1 MNAGNIYDYIN
12 EIAPFSAQAEWDNSG
27 FQVGERGQ
35 EVKKV
40 LLALDPTAVLI
51 QEAKDLNCEMIITHH
66 PVLFHPA
73 KQFTEQNVAYLAAR
87 AGITVLSA
95 HTSYDCADA
104 GVSDVLA
111 KTVGLQN
118 IYSKENPF
126 LRYGSIEPQIVKDFA
141 ESVTNTLHAAVTFNL
156 PEKEIRLVAVCGGA
170 GSDFW
175 QEAKENG
182 ADLLLTGEAH
192 HHEYLD
198 SAAADMALMT
208 AGHFETEFPA
218 VKALQAKLQMRFPE
232 IEFVLSCQ
240 IAPVQYTGFEKEV

>member
-12 EIAPFSAQAEWDNSG
+12 EIAPFLAQAEWDNSG

-40 LLALDPTAVLI
+40 LLALDPTPGLI
-51 QEAKDLNCEMIITHH
+51 AEASKLKCEMIITHH
-66 PVLFHPA
+66 PFLFHPV

-95 HTSYDCADA
+95 HTSYDCAEN

-118 IYSKENPF
+118 VYSKENPF
-126 LRYGSIEPQIVKDFA
+126 LRYGSIEPQSVKDFA
-141 ESVTNTLHAAVTFNL
+141 KTVQSALHAPVTYNL
-156 PEKEIRLVAVCGGA
+156 PDKIIRRVAVCGGA

-175 QEAKENG
+175 QEAKDNG

-198 SAAADMALMT
+198 STAAGMALMT
-208 AGHFETEFPA
+208 AGHFETEVPSITMLYL
-218 VKALQAKLQMRFPE
+218 KLQAQFPE
-232 IEFVLSCQ
+232 VEFIVSSQ
-240 IAPVQYTGFEKEV
+240 TAPVQYTGFVKED

>member
-40 LLALDPTAVLI
+40 LLALDPTAALV

-66 PVLFHPA
+66 PMLFHPT

-95 HTSYDCADA
+95 HTSYDCADS
-104 GVSDVLA
+104 GVSDILA
-111 KTVGLQN
+111 ILVKADNLEVF
-118 IYSKENPF
+118 ENPF
-126 LRYGSIEPQIVKDFA
+126 LHYGTIAPQTTAEFANTVKTA
-141 ESVTNTLHAAVTFNL
+141 LGAAVTYNL
-156 PEKEIRLVAVCGGA
+156 PDKIIRRVAFCGGA

-182 ADLLLTGEAH
+182 ADLLLTGEARY
-192 HHEYLD
+192 HEYLD

-208 AGHFETEFPA
+208 AGHFETEAPA
-218 VKALQAKLQMRFPE
+218 MRILYLKLQVQFPE
-232 IEFVLSCQ
+232 VEFIVSSQ
-240 IAPVQYTGFEKEV
+240 TAPVQYTGFEKEV

>member
-40 LLALDPTAVLI
+40 LLALDPTPELI
-51 QEAKDLNCEMIITHH
+51 AEASKLKCEMIITHH
-66 PVLFHPA
+66 PFLFHPV

-95 HTSYDCADA
+95 HTSYDCAEG

-111 KTVGLQN
+111 QTVGLQN
-118 IYSKENPF
+118 ITAKENVF
-126 LRYGSIEPQIVKDFA
+126 LRFGSVSPQSVRAFA
-141 ESVTNTLHAAVTFNL
+141 ETVTNALHAAVTFNL

-198 SAAADMALMT
+198 SAAAGMALMT

-218 VKALQAKLQMRFPE
+218 VIALQQKLQAHFSE
-232 IEFVLSCQ
+232 IEFALSCQ
-240 IAPVQYTGFEKEV
+240 TAPVQYAGFEKEV

>member
-40 LLALDPTAVLI
+40 LLALDPTVALI

-73 KQFTEQNVAYLAAR
+73 KQFTEQNIAYLAAR

-95 HTSYDCADA
+95 HTSYDCAMG
-104 GVSDVLA
+104 GVSDILA
-111 KTVGLQN
+111 ILVKADNLEVFD
-118 IYSKENPF
+118 NPF
-126 LRYGSIEPQIVKDFA
+126 LRYGTIVPQTTAQFANIVKTA
-141 ESVTNTLHAAVTFNL
+141 LRAPVTYNL
-156 PEKEIRLVAVCGGA
+156 PDKIIRRVAVCGGA

-175 QEAKENG
+175 QEAQENG

-198 SAAADMALMT
+198 SAAAGMALMT
-208 AGHFETEFPA
+208 AGHFETEKPA
-218 VKALQAKLQMRFPE
+218 IHLLYLKLQAQFPE
-232 IEFVLSCQ
+232 VEFIVSSQ
-240 IAPVQYTGFEKEV
+240 TAPVQYTGFVKED